1 MEAGITLLGL
11 GPGDPDLLS
20 RKAWKLLESSSE
32 IYLRTRKHPTI
43 AGFPIH
49 LDVHSFDYLY
59 ERHEAFEDVYAQIV
73 ERVLELGHRPQG
85 VVYAVPGHP
94 FLAEATCPE
103 IARRARQEGLPVQV
117 IDGISFLDVTF
128 AALGV
133 DPMPHTAL
141 VDAFDLIQMHVPN
154 FPPDAPALIAQVYSK
169 QVASDVKLTL
179 MEVYPDEHPVMLVH
193 GAGTPDQSVEELPLY
208 AIDRSF
214 LIDLLTTLFVPA
226 LGPATSFEG
235 FQEVIA
241 HLRAP
246 DGCPWDKEQ
255 THRSLRT
262 YLLEETYEVLSA
274 LDAEDS
280 PALCEELG
288 DLLLQILLHAQ
299 IASEDGEFRMADVIH
314 SIHTKLVSRHPHVFS
329 NVKVSG
335 TENVLRNWE
344 QLKAQERKHKGKDK
358 KSALDGIAPALPALS
373 QAQEYQT
380 RAARFG
386 FEWPDLNMVF
396 EKVQEEIEE
405 IKNAQDAQQREQ
417 EIGDLFSAATTLAR
431 FYQVDAESALRESNH
446 RFKRRFGYIEA
457 QAEAQGR
464 QLADLSLDE
473 MLRLWR
479 EAKQSG
485 E

>member
-11 GPGDPDLLS
+11 GPGDPEMLS
-20 RKAWKLLESSSE
+20 RKAWKLLEASSE
-32 IYLRTRKHPTI
+32 IYLRTRKHPTVE
-43 AGFPIH
+43 GFPAH
-49 LDVHSFDYLY
+49 LQVHSFDHLY

-73 ERVLELGHRPQG
+73 ECVLELGRRPQG

-128 AALGV
+128 AALGL
-133 DPMPHTAL
+133 DPMPRTSL
-141 VDAFDLIQMHVPN
+141 VDAFELIQAHVPG
-154 FPPDAPALIAQVYSK
+154 FAPDAPALIAQVYSK

-193 GAGTPDQSVEELPLY
+193 GAGTPDLSVEQLPLY

-214 LIDLLTTLFVPA
+214 LIGLLTTLYIPA
-226 LGPATSFEG
+226 LGAATSFEG
-235 FQEVIA
+235 LQEVIA

-274 LDAEDS
+274 LDAED
-280 PALCEELG
+280 PHALCEELG

-299 IASEDGEFRMADVIH
+299 IGSEDGEFRMADVIRG
-314 SIHTKLVSRHPHVFS
+314 IHTKLVSRHPHVFS
-329 NVKVSG
+329 DLQVSG
-335 TENVLRNWE
+335 TEHVLRNWE
-344 QLKAQERKHKGKDK
+344 QLKAQERKNKGKEK

-373 QAQEYQT
+373 QAQEYQS

-396 EKVQEEIEE
+396 AKVQEEIEE
-405 IKNAQDAQQREQ
+405 IKQADDAQQREQ
-417 EIGDLFSAATTLAR
+417 EIGDLFSAATNLAR
-431 FYQVDAESALRESNH
+431 FYQVDAESALRESNN
-446 RFKRRFGYIEA
+446 RFKKRFGYIEE

-464 QLADLSLDE
+464 QLSDFSLDE
-473 MLRLWR
+473 MLHLWR
-479 EAKQSG
+479 EAKQLG
-485 E
+485 Y